1 MRYHKEKFRIFTMF
15 QSYQTEIIALSAIIV
30 VVLIYMIIKKKQS
43 TKIKKNL
50 HDNEEKTPE
59 VMQSL
64 KVYDEYDLDEVQ
76 DEYEPEFEGSEEGSF
91 GEPEPET
98 AVKPEKI
105 TPVQEEVTQTKTE
118 KKPSAE
124 SNFTPT
130 IKREVPVH
138 GKITKENFKEFKGLR
153 VLVAE
158 DNIINQKVIKGL
170 LNGTGIEI
178 VIADDG
184 QDALD
189 ILEKDSNFLII
200 LMDAHMPRV
209 DGFEATRIIK
219 ANRDYDHITIIAL
232 SGDTASDDIRKMKEA
247 GMSEHLEKPLRISAL
262 YDMFYLYSKNQ
273 PAPLKKVKQEEKTTP
288 LIELNTIKGLKVC
301 GDDKEFYLEILNEFI
316 DTYDNSTQNLGNYLK
331 SEKLQEADKLLLDII
346 GLSANIGA
354 ETLHDIS
361 SQIKSILHDNP
372 EKSYLSL
379 VDDYKMH
386 LDNLIIEI
394 KKYRS

>member
-1 MRYHKEKFRIFTMF
+1 
-15 QSYQTEIIALSAIIV
+15 
-30 VVLIYMIIKKKQS
+30 MIIKKKQN
-43 TKIKKNL
+43 TKVEKNL
-50 HDNEEKTPE
+50 HDNPKKILDIIQP
-59 VMQSL
+59 S

-91 GEPEPET
+91 GESEPT
-98 AVKPEKI
+98 IVKPEKTEPI
-105 TPVQEEVTQTKTE
+105 QETVKQAKI
-118 KKPSAE
+118 
-124 SNFTPT
+124 

-170 LNGTGIEI
+170 LDGTGIEI
-178 VIADDG
+178 VMADDG

-209 DGFEATRIIK
+209 DGFEATRAIR
-219 ANRDYDHITIIAL
+219 ANNNYDHITVIAL

-273 PAPLKKVKQEEKTTP
+273 PKPLEKVKQKEKTTA
-288 LIELNTIKGLKVC
+288 IELNTQKGVEVC
-301 GDDKEFYLEILNEFI
+301 GGDKEFYLEILNEFI
-316 DTYDNSTQNLGNYLK
+316 DTYDNSTQNLGNYLRDGNLK
-331 SEKLQEADKLLLDII
+331 EADRLLLDII

-361 SQIKSILHDNP
+361 NKIKSILHDNP

-379 VDDYKMH
+379 VDDYKIH
-386 LDNLIIEI
+386 LDNLILEI